1 MRRITVPT
9 VQAGYAIGVDL
20 GGTKILAGVVARDGS
35 VVRRYERPS
44 PQDSQEHVLAEL
56 DAVVSELLDD
66 SVAAVGFGAPSPIDQ
81 ASGVVVRC
89 VNLPLENAPL
99 RDRMRERFGIP
110 VGLDN
115 DANAA
120 AIGEWRAG
128 AGRGEDDL
136 VMLTLGTGV
145 GGGVISGG
153 RPFRGRNGVGAE
165 LGHAVIVHGGRPCQ
179 GACTGHGH
187 LESYVSGKAATAAAR
202 ETFGPSAD
210 AHRLVRLAN
219 EGDAKAKQFLEDVAG
234 YLGSAI
240 GSFVNVFAPKL
251 VVLGGGFGVAAFDHL
266 RGPAEEV
273 ARREALEPMRSAVRL
288 AKAELGTAAG
298 LIGAAFV
305 GFEALDAAGEL
316 AEF

>member
-1 MRRITVPT
+1 MRGITVPT
-9 VQAGYAIGVDL
+9 VQAGHAIGVDL
-20 GGTKILAGVVARDGS
+20 GGTKILAGVVARDGA
-35 VVRRYERPS
+35 VVRRHERPT
-44 PQDSQEHVLAEL
+44 PQDSQEHVLVEL
-56 DAVVSELLDD
+56 EAAVAELLDD

-81 ASGVVVRC
+81 ARGVVVRC

-99 RDRMRERFGIP
+99 RERMHERFGVP

-145 GGGVISGG
+145 GGGVVSGG
-153 RPFRGRNGVGAE
+153 KPYRGRDGAGAE
-165 LGHAVIVHGGRPCQ
+165 LGHVVIVHGGRPCQ
-179 GACTGHGH
+179 GACTGRGH
-187 LESYVSGKAATAAAR
+187 LEAYVSGSAATAAAR
-202 ETFGPSAD
+202 AEFGPSAD
-210 AHRLVRLAN
+210 AHRLVRLAD
-219 EGDAKAKQFLEDVAG
+219 EGDANAKELLEDVG
-234 YLGSAI
+234 RHLGSGI
-240 GSFVNVFAPKL
+240 GSFVNIFGPQL
-251 VVLGGGFGVAAFDHL
+251 VVLGGGFGVAAYDYL

-273 ARREALEPMRSAVRL
+273 LRRESLEPMRSEVRL

-305 GFEALDAAGEL
+305 GFEALDDS
-316 AEF
+316 